1 MTKEIPIKLKRKF
14 NHLVHNPATSGILL
28 IVSTIIALLWVN
40 LGGYESYH
48 HFWENTVIRIGKQDQ
63 LFYNVTFHQFV
74 NDFLMAIFF
83 FLTGLE
89 IKREIKAG
97 ELSTFKKAIVPI
109 SAAIGGMILP
119 AGIFAFINYGQSS
132 VSGWGVPMATDIA
145 FSLGVLALL
154 RTRVP
159 LSLKIFLT
167 ALAIADDIGAVLVI
181 AIFYTDAIVF
191 NELLTAGIGLAV
203 LVISNYMGVRNRNFY
218 YIVGIVVV
226 WVSFM
231 YSGVHA
237 TIAGI
242 LFAFTIPSDTKI
254 DTDTYLKKTK
264 GLIKRLEEADMKEE
278 KGIISDEKMEILLK
292 QKELVHCAYNPLQYK
307 EKFWHPIVN
316 FFIMPVFAL
325 ANAGVELKGEFIDVA
340 KQPIFIGIFFGLIFG
355 KLVGVFFF
363 TKVAQW
369 LKLGEL
375 PNEIRNVHILGVGLL
390 AGIGFTMSLFISNL
404 AFFEPDQVDIAK
416 QAILVS
422 SFVAAVTGYL
432 LLFFSGRKNNSNA

>member
-1 MTKEIPIKLKRKF
+1 MTREIPVKIRRKF
-14 NHLVHNPATSGILL
+14 SHLVHNPATSGVLL
-28 IVSTIIALLWVN
+28 IISTVIALLWAN
-40 LGGYESYH
+40 LGGSESYH
-48 HFWENTVIRIGKQDQ
+48 HFWDNTVIRVGEPNQ
-63 LFYNVTFHQFV
+63 LFYNVTLHHFV

-109 SAAIGGMILP
+109 SAAMGGMILP

-181 AIFYTDAIVF
+181 AIFYTDTIAI
-191 NELLTAGIGLAV
+191 NELLTAAVGLGI
-203 LVISNYMGVRNRNFY
+203 LVFSNYMGVRNRNFY
-218 YIVGIVVV
+218 YIVGIAVV

-254 DTDTYLKKTK
+254 DTDTYVQKTK
-264 GLIKRLEEADMKEE
+264 TLVKKLEEADLKEE

-325 ANAGVELKGEFIDVA
+325 ANAGVELKGKFIDVA
-340 KQPIFIGIFFGLIFG
+340 TQPIFIGIFFGLIFG

-363 TKVAQW
+363 TKIAQW

-375 PNEIRNVHILGVGLL
+375 PKEIKNIHIAGVGLL
-390 AGIGFTMSLFISNL
+390 AGIGFTMSLFIANL
-404 AFFEPDQVDIAK
+404 AFFEPGQVDIAK

-432 LLFFSGRKNNSNA
+432 LLYFAGRKK

>member
-1 MTKEIPIKLKRKF
+1 MTREIPAKLKKKF
-14 NHLVHNPATSGILL
+14 SRLVHNPATSGVLL
-28 IVSTIIALLWVN
+28 IISTIIALLWAN
-40 LGGYESYH
+40 FGANDSYH
-48 HFWENTVIRIGKQDQ
+48 HFWDHTMIRVGEPDQ
-63 LFYNVTFHQFV
+63 LFYNVTIHHFV

-97 ELSTFKKAIVPI
+97 ELSTFKKAFVPI
-109 SAAIGGMILP
+109 SAAIGGMIIP
-119 AGIFAFINYGQSS
+119 ASIFVAFNLEQTSI
-132 VSGWGVPMATDIA
+132 SGWGVPMATDIA

-167 ALAIADDIGAVLVI
+167 ALAIADDMGAVLVI
-181 AIFYTDAIVF
+181 AIFYTDTIVLT
-191 NELLTAGIGLAV
+191 ELITAGVGLAV
-203 LVISNYMGVRNRNFY
+203 LIFSNYMGVRNRSFY
-218 YIVGIVVV
+218 YIIGIAVV

-242 LFAFTIPSDTKI
+242 LFAFTIPSDTRI

-264 GLIKRLEEADMKEE
+264 KLLKKMEEADLKEE
-278 KGIISDEKMEILLK
+278 KGIISHEKQDILLK
-292 QKELVHCAYNPLQYK
+292 QRELVYCAYNPLQYK

-316 FFIMPVFAL
+316 FFIMPIFAL
-325 ANAGVELKGEFIDVA
+325 ANAGVELKGKFIDVA
-340 KQPIFIGIFFGLIFG
+340 TQPIFIGIFFGLFFG

-375 PNEIRNVHILGVGLL
+375 PKEINNLHIAGVGLL
-390 AGIGFTMSLFISNL
+390 AGIGFTMSLFIANL
-404 AFFEPDQVDIAK
+404 AFFEPGQVDIAK

-432 LLFFSGRKNNSNA
+432 LLYFSGREKV

>member
-1 MTKEIPIKLKRKF
+1 MTREIPIKIKNKF
-14 NHLVHNPATSGILL
+14 RHLVHNPATSGILL
-28 IVSTIIALLWVN
+28 IISTIVALLWAN
-40 LGGYESYH
+40 FGTNDSYH
-48 HFWENTVIRIGKQDQ
+48 HFWEHTMIRVGKPNQ
-63 LFYNVTFHQFV
+63 LFYDITIHHFV

-109 SAAIGGMILP
+109 SAAIGGMIIP
-119 AGIFAFINYGQSS
+119 AGVFAFINYGQSS
-132 VSGWGVPMATDIA
+132 ISGWGVPMATDIA

-181 AIFYTDAIVF
+181 AIFYTDTIAV
-191 NELLTAGIGLAV
+191 NELLTAGVGLAV
-203 LVISNYMGVRNRNFY
+203 LIVSNYMGIRNRNFY
-218 YIVGIVVV
+218 YIVGIAVV

-254 DTDTYLKKTK
+254 DTDAYLEKTK
-264 GLIKRLEEADMKEE
+264 ILIKKMEEADQKEE

-292 QKELVHCAYNPLQYK
+292 QKELVLCAYNPLQYK

-325 ANAGVELKGEFIDVA
+325 ANAGVVLKGKFIDIA
-340 KQPIFIGIFFGLIFG
+340 TQPIFIGIFFGLIFG
-355 KLVGVFFF
+355 KLVGVFLF

-375 PNEIRNVHILGVGLL
+375 PKEIKNVHIVGVGLL
-390 AGIGFTMSLFISNL
+390 AGIGFTMSLFIANL
-404 AFFEPDQVDIAK
+404 AFFEPEQVDVAK

-432 LLFFSGRKNNSNA
+432 LLFFAGKKK